1 MSPVSPVLASPA
13 SLSGVSSLLDLPFE
27 SVNITDFNGNSTQLP
42 RLTGPGKVGV
52 HQLTIEHDLGFR
64 FNPPAECIN
73 ANTSIPQLRE
83 RYGEDG
89 MSFYNETCSGLRH
102 IPVSVL

>member
-1 MSPVSPVLASPA
+1 MSPVSPVSVSPA
-13 SLSGVSSLLDLPFE
+13 SLGGVSSLLGMPFE

-42 RLTGPGKVGV
+42 PLTGPGRVGV
-52 HQLTIEHDLGFR
+52 HHLTIEHDLGFR
-64 FNPPAECIN
+64 FYPPAECIN
-73 ANTSIPQLRE
+73 ANTSISQLRE

-89 MSFYNETCSGLRH
+89 ISFFNETCSGLRH